1 MEFDFEILEKEARYK
16 LLCAFVA
23 PRPIALVTT
32 ISSSGAHNAAPFS
45 FFNVFGDE
53 PPVIILGIQ
62 DRPDGRPKDTTKNI
76 KDTGEFVV
84 HMVDR
89 QLGKAMVE
97 CGVEFSPEVDELSE
111 TGLHLVPSVKVKPG
125 RIVDAPVAMECRFE
139 KAVEYVGRSIIFGR
153 VVHMQVR
160 NDCIDPETLYVN
172 SDVYQPIARLHADNY
187 IVSNDQ
193 FEIYKPT
200 LEEFRAQ
207 QASGSSTDNEQ

>member
-1 MEFDFEILEKEARYK
+1 MDFDFEIIDRDLRYK

-32 ISSSGAHNAAPFS
+32 ISDAGIHNAAPFS

-53 PPVIILGIQ
+53 PPIIILGIQ
-62 DRPDGRPKDTTKNI
+62 DRPNGEPKDTTQNI
-76 KDTGEFVV
+76 TDNGEFVA

-89 QLGKAMVE
+89 QLGKEMVE
-97 CGVEFSPEVDELSE
+97 CSVDFSADIDETIE
-111 TGLHLVPSVKVKPG
+111 TGLHLADSKKIRPK
-125 RIVDAPVAMECRFE
+125 RIVEAPVAMECRLE
-139 KAVEYVGRSIIFGR
+139 RTIEYPGRSIIFGH

-160 NDCIDPETLYVN
+160 DNCIDPETLYVN
-172 SDVYQPIARLHADNY
+172 SDKYQPIARLHADNY

-200 LEEFRAQ
+200 LDEFRAKQ
-207 QASGSSTDNEQ
+207 YPGKNENRTS

>member
-32 ISSSGAHNAAPFS
+32 ISTDGIHNAAPFS
-45 FFNVFGDE
+45 FFNVFGDD

-76 KDTGEFVV
+76 KDTGEFVA
-84 HMVDR
+84 HMVDLP
-89 QLGKAMVE
+89 LGQAMVE
-97 CGVEFSPEVDELSE
+97 CGVEFPPAVDELSE
-111 TGLHLVPSVKVKPG
+111 TGLHLVPAIKVKPG
-125 RIVDAPVAMECRFE
+125 RIVEAPVAMECHFA
-139 KAVEYVGRSIIFGR
+139 KTVEYAGRSIIFGR

-160 NDCIDPETLYVN
+160 DDCIDEETLYVN
-172 SDVYQPIARLHADNY
+172 SSVYQPIARLHADNY
-187 IVSNDQ
+187 IVSDNQ

-200 LEEFRAQ
+200 LEEFR
-207 QASGSSTDNEQ
+207 SRKSSVSARDDR

>member
-1 MEFDFEILEKEARYK
+1 MEFDFEVLEKEARYK

-32 ISSSGAHNAAPFS
+32 ISTSGANNAAPFS

>member
-32 ISSSGAHNAAPFS
+32 ISTSGANNAAPFS

-207 QASGSSTDNEQ
+207 QASGSSTDTEQ

>member
-1 MEFDFEILEKEARYK
+1 MEFDFEVLEKEARYK

-32 ISSSGAHNAAPFS
+32 ISTSGAHNAAPFS

-160 NDCIDPETLYVN
+160 NDCIDRDTLYVN

-207 QASGSSTDNEQ
+207 QTSGSARDNK

>member
-207 QASGSSTDNEQ
+207 QASGSSTDTEQ

>member
-1 MEFDFEILEKEARYK
+1 MEFDFEILEKEGRYK

-32 ISSSGAHNAAPFS
+32 ISTSGAHNAAPFS

>member
-32 ISSSGAHNAAPFS
+32 ISTSGAHNAAPFS

-187 IVSNDQ
+187 IVSNYQ

>member
-1 MEFDFEILEKEARYK
+1 MEFDFEVLEKEARYK

-32 ISSSGAHNAAPFS
+32 ISTDGAHNAAPFS

-89 QLGKAMVE
+89 PLGQAMVE
-97 CGVEFSPEVDELSE
+97 CGVEFSPEVDEPNE
-111 TGLHLVPSVKVKPG
+111 TGLHLVPSSKVKPG
-125 RIVDAPVAMECRFE
+125 RIVGAPVAMECHFE
-139 KAVEYVGRSIIFGR
+139 KTVEYVGRSIIFGR

-160 NDCIDPETLYVN
+160 DDCIDPETLYVN

-207 QASGSSTDNEQ
+207 QASGSARDNE